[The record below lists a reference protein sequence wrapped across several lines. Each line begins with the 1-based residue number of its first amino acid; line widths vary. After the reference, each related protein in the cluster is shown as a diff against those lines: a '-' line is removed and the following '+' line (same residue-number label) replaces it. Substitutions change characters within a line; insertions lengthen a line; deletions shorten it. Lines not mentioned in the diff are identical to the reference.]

1 MKIAPG
7 VRLNFNKGS
16 TSVTFGGKGAKYTV
30 NSSGKKTASVG
41 LPGTGVSY
49 STTVGDKDMSAAK
62 RKSKNKLTGALAVPL
77 LVVGLI
83 AGAGGGEPA
92 EQTPDDPVVEE
103 QVVEQQPITE
113 LPGVVESDPEEMPT
127 KKPTEETTKAPEE
140 PVEKPAETPVDQPAE
155 KSEDPP
161 VEEPPAETV
170 VYITETGSKY
180 HRGGC
185 RHLSDSKIEISL
197 SSAVKQYDPCGTCK
211 PPTN

>member
-1 MKIAPG
+1 MGFRFRKSMKIAPG

-16 TSVTFGGKGAKYTV
+16 TSVTFGGRGAKYTV
-30 NSSGKKTASVG
+30 SSSGKKTASVG

-49 STTVGDKDMSAAK
+49 STTVGDKDMSAARK
-62 RKSKNKLTGALAVPL
+62 KSKNKLAGALTVPL

-103 QVVEQQPITE
+103 QVIEQQPITE
-113 LPGVVESDPEEMPT
+113 LPGVVESEPEGMPT
-127 KKPTEETTKAPEE
+127 TQ
-140 PVEKPAETPVDQPAE
+140 PVEKPAETPVEQPAE

-211 PPTN
+211 PPTK